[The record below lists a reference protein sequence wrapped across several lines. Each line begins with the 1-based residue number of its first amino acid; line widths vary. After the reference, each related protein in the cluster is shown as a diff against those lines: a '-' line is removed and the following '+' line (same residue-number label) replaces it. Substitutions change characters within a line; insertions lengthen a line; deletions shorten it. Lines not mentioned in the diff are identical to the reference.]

1 LKKEIHIPLCGGTSI
16 ASLIGTAVGIVLSLS
31 WYFTHNWVLNNI
43 LAILLALTF
52 LKTLRLT
59 TMVPG
64 LVLLGLLFFY
74 DIFWVFLSPMFTGG

>member
-1 LKKEIHIPLCGGTSI
+1 MRIPFVGPTTI
-16 ASLIGTAVGIVLSLS
+16 ASLIGTFVGIALSLS
-31 WYFTHNWVLNNI
+31 WYFTHNWILNNI
-43 LAILLALTF
+43 LATLLALTF
-52 LKTLRLT
+52 LKTLRMT